1 MKKIMYTLLYPNHNS
16 SSSINKRKNIMA
28 ISHNVCVSKIKILND
43 DKNIISNVEYTIES
57 SDDSDTDKTFQ
68 VSRAFFTLDTS
79 GGNTAS
85 GFIDYNS
92 LKESDITSWND
103 EFGVSI
109 SSQLDSEKEIH
120 ENIIGN
126 ILNPPTPV
134 VVEKDKPW

>member
-16 SSSINKRKNIMA
+16 SSSINNRKNIMA
-28 ISHNVCVSKIKILND
+28 VSHNVYVSKIKILND
-43 DKNIISNVEYTIES
+43 NRNIISNVEFIIES
-57 SDDSDTDKTFQ
+57 SDDSDSETFQ
-68 VSRAFFTLDTS
+68 VSKTFFTLDTS

-103 EFGVSI
+103 EYGVSI
-109 SSQLDSEKEIH
+109 SSQLDREKEIH

>member
-1 MKKIMYTLLYPNHNS
+1 MYTLLYPNHNS
-16 SSSINKRKNIMA
+16 SSSINNRKNIMA
-28 ISHNVCVSKIKILND
+28 VSHNVYVSKIKILND
-43 DKNIISNVEYTIES
+43 NRNIISNVEFIIES
-57 SDDSDTDKTFQ
+57 SDDSDSETFQ
-68 VSRAFFTLDTS
+68 VSKTFFTLDTS

-103 EFGVSI
+103 EYGVSI
-109 SSQLDSEKEIH
+109 SSQLDREKEIH

>member
-1 MKKIMYTLLYPNHNS
+1 
-16 SSSINKRKNIMA
+16 MA
-28 ISHNVCVSKIKILND
+28 ISHNVYVSKIKILND

-57 SDDSDTDKTFQ
+57 SDDSDKDKTFQ
-68 VSRAFFTLDTS
+68 VSRAFFMLDTS

-120 ENIIGN
+120 ESIIGN
-126 ILNPPTPV
+126 ILNPPAPV

>member
-1 MKKIMYTLLYPNHNS
+1 
-16 SSSINKRKNIMA
+16 MA
-28 ISHNVCVSKIKILND
+28 VSHNVYVNKIKILND
-43 DKNIISNVEYTIES
+43 DRNIISNVEFIIES
-57 SDDSDTDKTFQ
+57 SDDSDSETFQ
-68 VSRAFFTLDTS
+68 VSKTFFTLDTS

-103 EFGVSI
+103 EYGVSI
-109 SSQLDSEKEIH
+109 SSQLDREKEIH
-120 ENIIGN
+120 ENIIGS

>member
-1 MKKIMYTLLYPNHNS
+1 MYTPLYPNHNP
-16 SSSINKRKNIMA
+16 SSSINNRKNIMA
-28 ISHNVCVSKIKILND
+28 VSHNVYVSKIKILND
-43 DKNIISNVEYTIES
+43 DRNIISNVEYIIES
-57 SDDSDTDKTFQ
+57 SDDLDSEKTFQ
-68 VSRAFFTLDTS
+68 VSKAFFTLDTS

-103 EFGVSI
+103 EFGVNI

-120 ENIIGN
+120 EKIIGN
-126 ILNPPTPV
+126 ILNPPAPV

>member
-1 MKKIMYTLLYPNHNS
+1 MYTLLYPNHNS
-16 SSSINKRKNIMA
+16 SSSINNRKNIMA
-28 ISHNVCVSKIKILND
+28 VSHNVYVDKIKILND
-43 DKNIISNVEYTIES
+43 DRNIISNVGFIIES
-57 SDDSDTDKTFQ
+57 SDDSDSETFQ
-68 VSRAFFTLDTS
+68 VSKTFFTLDTS

-103 EFGVSI
+103 EYGVSI
-109 SSQLDSEKEIH
+109 SSQLDREKEIH